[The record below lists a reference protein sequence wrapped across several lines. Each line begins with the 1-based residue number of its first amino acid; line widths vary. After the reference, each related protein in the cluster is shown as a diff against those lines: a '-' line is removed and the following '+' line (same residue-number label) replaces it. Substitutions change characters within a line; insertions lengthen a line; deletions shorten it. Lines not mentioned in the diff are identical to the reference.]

1 MTATFDIGAL
11 TLGEVFT
18 SGKGS
23 KSVPVSY
30 GGRTI
35 TWTPD
40 FQKVAFEPSA
50 FNGEDVARVNLVMN
64 ATSEVNDTLC
74 DLDERLCILAAESS
88 AKIFGKT
95 LTLLEVQQR
104 FTSSIKVS
112 EKGYES
118 TFKCKINLAGRG
130 EVQCWDLAKAK
141 RSQPT
146 AWIRCTVQ
154 PKITLKNLWI
164 MGKTWGCLYECGN
177 LLIDEVGE
185 ECPF

>member
-35 TWTPD
+35 TWVPD
-40 FQKVAFEPSA
+40 FQKVAFQPSA
-50 FNGEDVARVNLVMN
+50 FHGEDVSRVNLVMN
-64 ATSEVNDTLC
+64 ATPSVNDALC
-74 DLDERLCILAAESS
+74 ELDERLCILACDSS
-88 AKIFGKT
+88 PKIFGKI

-104 FTSSIKVS
+104 FTSSIKIS

-130 EVQCWDLAKAK
+130 EVQCWDLEKNK
-141 RSQPT
+141 RIQPT
-146 AWIRCTVQ
+146 VWIRCTVQ

-177 LLIDEVGE
+177 VLIDEAGE
-185 ECPF
+185 ECPS